1 MQGQQGQN
9 PQGRFAIRLLGRQ
22 WQIPGVL
29 LETLV
34 SPSIVL
40 ADSSPDFVFRGCVT
54 PKIVGNI
61 NDLIGEGDD
70 KDLDMLDGYED
81 LSPEIQQKIERA
93 LDQGHVDNEDW
104 NGVSCFLIPL
114 TTFTRRP

>member
-1 MQGQQGQN
+1 M
-9 PQGRFAIRLLGRQ
+9 
-22 WQIPGVL
+22 
-29 LETLV
+29 

-40 ADSSPDFVFRGCVT
+40 ADSPPDFVFRGCVT

-104 NGVSCFLIPL
+104 NGVSCFFIPL
-114 TTFTRRP
+114 TTFTRRS